1 MNSLFMSFF
10 LGGLSQILLWTFAK
24 TYAVTLAFAVVYGL
38 LGGWYVSLTPVVCAQ
53 LFGIEGLGTITGWM
67 VLMTA
72 PGEWASLSLWK
83 MARGWGLGD
92 GGLWVRARGWG
103 MGAWRLRAGG

>member
-72 PGEWASLSLWK
+72 PGECGLASL
-83 MARGWGLGD
+83 
-92 GGLWVRARGWG
+92 
-103 MGAWRLRAGG
+103 